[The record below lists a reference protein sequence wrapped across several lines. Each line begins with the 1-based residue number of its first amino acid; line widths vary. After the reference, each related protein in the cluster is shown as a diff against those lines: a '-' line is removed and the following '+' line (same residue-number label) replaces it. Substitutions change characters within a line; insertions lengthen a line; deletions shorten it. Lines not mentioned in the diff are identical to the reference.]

1 MSVTP
6 VAVSAGTARGG
17 PIGPTPV
24 DGAGPA
30 VPARRWMKWALGAA
44 IGVAI
49 VYTVVFSASGFA
61 DAVSSLAAARLGWAV
76 VGVAC
81 ESASF
86 LLLGLLVHRLVG
98 AEAGVSRRTTVGV
111 GLVLSGLG
119 NVLPAAPAEGLA
131 LASAELHRRG
141 VHTRRVRLA
150 LAFSEWYTTRA
161 AFALVA
167 LNAVVIAAIVQFRVG
182 GGLAR
187 PWLFGLPAAGVL
199 AVLALTAWLAS
210 RRESAEWVAVVAGRL
225 RFWKPAPPKDDL
237 RAAGATWWSDAQQVL
252 GNRRNRMAVVLVAS
266 ASIACDALCFGFALW
281 AVGIHLRPSQFLLV
295 YGAAMVASLVPLL
308 PDGLGTVESVV
319 PLLLH
324 HGGTPFAAGLA
335 AVLVYRATGTV
346 LPAAAGALSL
356 VRLRLS
362 TVKVPLPP
370 KGAPTRRSV
379 PEKATSPKPPAQVA
393 AGALQP

>member
-1 MSVTP
+1 MSVTA
-6 VAVSAGTARGG
+6 VAVSAGTARGE
-17 PIGPTPV
+17 PSPPRAV
-24 DGAGPA
+24 DASRPA
-30 VPARRWMKWALGAA
+30 VRNRCWTKWAVGAA
-44 IGVAI
+44 IGGAI
-49 VYTVVFSASGFA
+49 GYTVLFSAGAFA
-61 DAVSSLAAARLGWAV
+61 DAMGSLASAQLGWAA

-81 ESASF
+81 EGASF

-98 AEAGVSRRTTVGV
+98 ADAGVSRRVTVGV
-111 GLVLSGLG
+111 GLVLTGLG

-150 LAFSEWYTTRA
+150 LAFSEWYTARA

-167 LNAVVIAAIVQFRVG
+167 LNAVVVATIVELRVG

-199 AVLALTAWLAS
+199 GALALTAWLAG
-210 RRESAEWVAVVAGRL
+210 RRETAEWAAVVGGRL
-225 RFWKPAPPKDDL
+225 QFWKPTPPKDDL
-237 RAAGATWWSDAQQVL
+237 RAAGAAWWSDAQRVL
-252 GNRRNRMAVVLVAS
+252 GNRRNRMAVVLVAT
-266 ASIACDALCFGFALW
+266 ASIACDALCFAFALW
-281 AVGIHLRPSQFLLV
+281 AVGVHPRPGEFLLV

-335 AVLVYRATGTV
+335 AVLVYRATATV

-356 VRLRLS
+356 GRFRLS
-362 TVKVPLPP
+362 TLR
-370 KGAPTRRSV
+370 AAQPT
-379 PEKATSPKPPAQVA
+379 PAVGPSA
-393 AGALQP
+393 

>member
-1 MSVTP
+1 MGEDHRVSVTAG
-6 VAVSAGTARGG
+6 AVSAGTVRGN
-17 PIGPTPV
+17 PSRPRPLDAAASVVPT
-24 DGAGPA
+24 
-30 VPARRWMKWALGAA
+30 RRWLKWAVEAA

-49 VYTVVFSASGFA
+49 IYTVVFSASGFA
-61 DAVSSLAAARLGWAV
+61 DAVSSLATAQFGWAA
-76 VGVAC
+76 VGLAC
-81 ESASF
+81 EGASF

-98 AEAGVSRRTTVGV
+98 SEAGVSRRTTFGV

-161 AFALVA
+161 TFALVA
-167 LNAVVIAAIVQFRVG
+167 LNAVVIAAVVQFRVG

-199 AVLALTAWLAS
+199 GVLAITAWLAG
-210 RRESAEWVAVVAGRL
+210 RRQTAEWIAVVVGRA
-225 RFWKPAPPKDDL
+225 RFWKPAAPISDL
-237 RAAGATWWSDAQQVL
+237 RAAGASWWSDAQQVL
-252 GNRRNRMAVVLVAS
+252 GNRRNRIAVVLVAA
-266 ASIACDALCFGFALW
+266 ASIACDALCFGFALE
-281 AVGIHLRPSQFLLV
+281 AVGIHPRPGEFLLV
-295 YGAAMVASLVPLL
+295 YGAAMIASLVPLL
-308 PDGLGTVESVV
+308 PDGLGTVEAVV

-324 HGGTPFAAGLA
+324 RGGVPFAAGLA
-335 AVLVYRATGTV
+335 AVLVYRATATV

-362 TVKVPLPP
+362 P
-370 KGAPTRRSV
+370 ARSSSALRHRV
-379 PEKATSPKPPAQVA
+379 DAGGGQLEPRSA
-393 AGALQP
+393 A

>member
-1 MSVTP
+1 MSVTA
-6 VAVSAGTARGG
+6 VAVSTGTARST
-17 PIGPTPV
+17 PSAPTAV
-24 DGAGPA
+24 DAAGPA
-30 VPARRWMKWALGAA
+30 VPTRRWIKWVAGAFIA
-44 IGVAI
+44 AGI
-49 VYTVVFSASGFA
+49 VYTVVFSAGSFA
-61 DAVSSLAAARLGWAV
+61 DAVDSLAAARLCWAAV
-76 VGVAC
+76 AVGC
-81 ESASF
+81 EAASF

-98 AEAGVSRRTTVGV
+98 AETGVSRRATVGV

-141 VHTRRVRLA
+141 VKTRRVRLA

-161 AFALVA
+161 TFALVA

-199 AVLALTAWLAS
+199 GVLALTAWLAS
-210 RRESAEWVAVVAGRL
+210 RRGTAEWVAVVAGRL
-225 RFWKPAPPKDDL
+225 RFWKPAPPIEHL
-237 RAAGATWWSDAQQVL
+237 RAAGAAWWSDAQEVL
-252 GNRRNRMAVVLVAS
+252 GNRRNRMAVVLVAA
-266 ASIACDALCFGFALW
+266 ASTACDALCFGFALW
-281 AVGIHLRPSQFLLV
+281 AVGIHPRPGEFLLV

-324 HGGTPFAAGLA
+324 HSGTPLAAGLA
-335 AVLVYRATGTV
+335 AVLVYRAIATV

-356 VRLRLS
+356 GRLRLS
-362 TVKVPLPP
+362 TLSIRRPTPAVGPRSGADTRVPC
-370 KGAPTRRSV
+370 
-379 PEKATSPKPPAQVA
+379 
-393 AGALQP
+393 